1 MKKLEDIL
9 YKVRIIAIHGNRDV
23 NVRSITIDSRSIIN
37 SPPPGEPKG
46 PDYFMNEDGF
56 VVFTAKY
63 LLERGYCC
71 GNGCK
76 NCPYDYKAV
85 SEPRRSKLLEQRK
98 KDGTNHSSTSSE

>member
-1 MKKLEDIL
+1 MDDANKNSDSSKSNESERLTPIPGKLKE
-9 YKVRIIAIHGNRDV
+9 A
-23 NVRSITIDSRSIIN
+23 
-37 SPPPGEPKG
+37 
-46 PDYFMNEDGF
+46 DYYTNDDGF

-85 SEPRRSKLLEQRK
+85 PEPRRSKLLEIRK
-98 KDGTNHSSTSSE
+98 KQ

>member
-1 MKKLEDIL
+1 MEETNKNTESSKSED
-9 YKVRIIAIHGNRDV
+9 
-23 NVRSITIDSRSIIN
+23 SEWDSLPSE
-37 SPPPGEPKG
+37 EPEG
-46 PDYFMNEDGF
+46 ADDYYTNEDGF

-85 SEPRRSKLLEQRK
+85 PEPRRSKLLEQRK
-98 KDGTNHSSTSSE
+98 KNESNQ

>member
-1 MKKLEDIL
+1 MKQGSFDED
-9 YKVRIIAIHGNRDV
+9 D
-23 NVRSITIDSRSIIN
+23 
-37 SPPPGEPKG
+37 
-46 PDYFMNEDGF
+46 DYYMNEDGF

-85 SEPRRSKLLEQRK
+85 PEPKRSRLLEQRK
-98 KDGTNHSSTSSE
+98 KDNTDHSSTSSE

>member
-1 MKKLEDIL
+1 MENADDKNESSKSEPSQRGQTPLSE
-9 YKVRIIAIHGNRDV
+9 GF
-23 NVRSITIDSRSIIN
+23 
-37 SPPPGEPKG
+37 GEA
-46 PDYFMNEDGF
+46 DYYFNNEGF

-85 SEPRRSKLLEQRK
+85 PEPKRSQLLEKRK
-98 KDGTNHSSTSSE
+98 KDESNQ